1 MTIDLAEIG
10 GLISS
15 IGFPIVMCL
24 ILVYFMNVTNTKLT
38 DAINGLQNV
47 ITELI
52 AKEEAYHDKKEGDN

>member
-1 MTIDLAEIG
+1 MTINLAEIG
-10 GLISS
+10 SLISS

-24 ILVYFMNVTNTKLT
+24 ILVYFMNVSNQKLT

-52 AKEEAYHDKKEGDN
+52 AKEDLYHDKKEGE